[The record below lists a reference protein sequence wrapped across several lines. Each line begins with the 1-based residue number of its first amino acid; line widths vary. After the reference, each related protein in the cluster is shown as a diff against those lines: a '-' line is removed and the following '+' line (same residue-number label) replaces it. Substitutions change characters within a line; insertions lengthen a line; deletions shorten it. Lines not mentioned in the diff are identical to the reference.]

1 MVDLLKLKGRMELNS
16 IASELGIG
24 PLTVESWS
32 RILEKGGIV
41 EVTYEMGK
49 MYVSPLSM
57 SPKDKENLK
66 NRVAINQKTV
76 TTIVEGKTEELHL
89 LAQNLDDLKVIVQ
102 KANRLYTEKLPN
114 IQAKLTEINNVYVQV
129 ERDKNVVIEI
139 KNSIESAFNNAEK
152 QMNDI
157 VDKTKYLES
166 DERLDKLNTA
176 MNNLKDLSTKSK
188 EYNEF
193 IASINKNREK
203 VIADMKSDIDQ
214 RARQLKEEIEK
225 QSKDMVE
232 QLRVHGEESK
242 KYNESIVEQTKI
254 AEDLMKKFNDFRKQK
269 DVMVKNIN
277 QSFKD
282 FNERYKKSYAS
293 VTKNMQL
300 LEAHSNDLKLSIS
313 DVKQSFGSASVIFD
327 FIKDIEDSIKKTDAS
342 ITAMKDRI
350 EDIRKE
356 FNTLKNDKSKTLVE
370 KDMLLNKMEKEAEEI
385 EDQIVIAKDAIDKNL
400 KSILSNR
407 IPGSQNDGGNT
418 QNPNA
423 ASQDNTGLKPPES
436 QNMNGDMP
444 GNIPSPTNQN
454 PK

>member
-1 MVDLLKLKGRMELNS
+1 MELNS
-16 IASELGIG
+16 IAAELGIG

-57 SPKDKENLK
+57 SPKDKENWK
-66 NRVAINQKTV
+66 NRVTINQKTV

-89 LAQNLDDLKVIVQ
+89 LAQNLDELKVIVQ

-166 DERLDKLNTA
+166 DERIEKINTA
-176 MNNLKDLSTKSK
+176 MNNLRDLSAKSK

-193 IASINKNREK
+193 IANINKNREK

-214 RARQLKEEIEK
+214 RARQLKDEIDK

-232 QLRVHGEESK
+232 QLKVHGEESK
-242 KYNESIVEQTKI
+242 KYNESIVEQTKVG
-254 AEDLMKKFNDFRKQK
+254 EDLLKRFNEFRKQK
-269 DVMVKNIN
+269 DIMLKNIT

-282 FNERYKKSYAS
+282 FNDRYKKSYAS

-300 LEAHSNDLKLSIS
+300 LEAHSNELKMSIN

-327 FIKDIEDSIKKTDAS
+327 FIKDIEESIKKTDAS
-342 ITAMKDRI
+342 ISAMKLRI

-356 FNTLKNDKSKTLVE
+356 FNTLRNDKSKTLVE
-370 KDMLLNKMEKEAEEI
+370 KDALLSKMEKEAEDI
-385 EDQIVIAKDAIDKNL
+385 EDQIALAKDSIDKNL
-400 KSILSNR
+400 KSILSNS
-407 IPGSQNDGGNT
+407 IPGSQTKGNT
-418 QNPNA
+418 QNREVP
-423 ASQDNTGLKPPES
+423 SSDNNTPKPPEP
-436 QNMNGDMP
+436 QNTNGNMP
-444 GNIPSPTNQN
+444 YNNAPSNISTPPNQL
-454 PK
+454 K

>member
-1 MVDLLKLKGRMELNS
+1 E
-16 IASELGIG
+16 
-24 PLTVESWS
+24 
-32 RILEKGGIV
+32 
-41 EVTYEMGK
+41 
-49 MYVSPLSM
+49 
-57 SPKDKENLK
+57 
-66 NRVAINQKTV
+66 
-76 TTIVEGKTEELHL
+76 EELHL

-193 IASINKNREK
+193 ITSINKNREK

-282 FNERYKKSYAS
+282 FCSPRHA
-293 VTKNMQL
+293 
-300 LEAHSNDLKLSIS
+300 
-313 DVKQSFGSASVIFD
+313 
-327 FIKDIEDSIKKTDAS
+327 
-342 ITAMKDRI
+342 R
-350 EDIRKE
+350 
-356 FNTLKNDKSKTLVE
+356 
-370 KDMLLNKMEKEAEEI
+370 
-385 EDQIVIAKDAIDKNL
+385 VIAL
-400 KSILSNR
+400 PCLYSVFLSLLL
-407 IPGSQNDGGNT
+407 IGALS
-418 QNPNA
+418 
-423 ASQDNTGLKPPES
+423 GLF
-436 QNMNGDMP
+436 Q
-444 GNIPSPTNQN
+444 
-454 PK
+454 